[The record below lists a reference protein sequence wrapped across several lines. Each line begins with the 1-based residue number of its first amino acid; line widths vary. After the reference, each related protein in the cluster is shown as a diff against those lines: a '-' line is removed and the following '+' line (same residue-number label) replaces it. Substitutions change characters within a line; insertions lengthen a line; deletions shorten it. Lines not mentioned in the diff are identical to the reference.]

1 MHQANLPLPADVR
14 AMNALVALAVLAL
27 VLMGLA
33 LAWQWALRN
42 PAFDLTRIT
51 VRGDT
56 AHVNAAT
63 LRANVAPRLA
73 GNFFTMDLSKTRAA
87 FEAVPWVRRASVQ
100 RLFPNALAVSLQEHK
115 PVAFWGDDDDS
126 TMLNEQAEVFVA
138 NVDEIDE
145 DLPHLTGPT
154 GQAPLVLAMYRALA
168 PELLRTERR
177 PNPRCRR
184 DLRRRPQGSH
194 RGVGRASRQGPRTPG
209 KEWLPIHPPGT
220 NHSRGRSN
228 RRQSQRQAQPL
239 ISPCVTTPRISR
251 LGVGLD
257 ASATRRRGLGRI
269 TAVRPC
275 ASSVPHRLPRETRS
289 ASRSSR

>member
-168 PELLRTERR
+168 PELDVIEAPLAMLELSPRGGWRATTEADAVIELGQGSVSEVQARLKR
-177 PNPRCRR
+177 FTRSFTQVASRYGR
-184 DLRRRPQGSH
+184 GAGHLESADLRHSEGYALRL
-194 RGVGRASRQGPRTPG
+194 RGVG
-209 KEWLPIHPPGT
+209 ELPPE
-220 NHSRGRSN
+220 
-228 RRQSQRQAQPL
+228 QARFAAPK
-239 ISPCVTTPRISR
+239 R
-251 LGVGLD
+251 
-257 ASATRRRGLGRI
+257 
-269 TAVRPC
+269 
-275 ASSVPHRLPRETRS
+275 
-289 ASRSSR
+289 